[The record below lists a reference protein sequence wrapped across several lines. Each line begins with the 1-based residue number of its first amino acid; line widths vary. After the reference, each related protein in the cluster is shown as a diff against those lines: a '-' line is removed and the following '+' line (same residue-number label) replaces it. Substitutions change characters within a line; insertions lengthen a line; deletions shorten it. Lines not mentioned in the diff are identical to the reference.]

1 MLTAHHIS
9 KSYNINKILEDISFS
24 INLGEKAG
32 LIGPNGSGKTTLLKI
47 LTGQL
52 KPDSGTITYNPPDIE
67 IGYLSQ
73 GFDPPQSLTIRKMV
87 KNQFGDPEYLSRKI
101 TSLAQ
106 ALSQDPQD
114 KNIQASYDEALQ
126 KLESY
131 QPPTLQPEKMF
142 SQFGLSDISQDE
154 LVSNLSGGQKTRLR
168 LALLLISEPEILILD
183 EPTNHLDIKML
194 KWIEAWIKN
203 FAGGVLIVSHDR
215 TFLDNTV
222 DRIIDLNPA
231 THTIRVYQGSYSD
244 YLEQYLAELEKQMS
258 KYKDQVAE
266 IQRIEGDINSTKRQ
280 AYQVEITTT
289 SREPGPR
296 RYAKKVA
303 RKAKSREKKLERFL
317 NSDERIDKP
326 KQSWQMK
333 LEFPKKEHQSQ
344 DILSIEN
351 LAIGYNQVP
360 IISDINL
367 YVKNGARI
375 ALTGPNGAGKTTLL
389 RTIGGYLSPIAG
401 KVKLGPSIQLGYM
414 SQEQDTI
421 EGGTS
426 VLNTIQSQISISE
439 TDARSFLHYFLFT
452 GEAALRLVADLS
464 YGERARLAL
473 ASLVIQGCDFLLL
486 DEPINHLDI
495 PSRSRFEQALT
506 QFDGTVLAVVHDRY
520 FIKHYATEL
529 WTLDENGIQQ
539 DSPF

>member
-539 DSPF
+539 GSPV